1 MIPAMLKNFFVN
13 MVRYMRKQ
21 KGYVLL
27 NLGGLIIGITSF
39 FFISL
44 YVIHELSY
52 DRFHSDYENIYRLKV
67 VGRMAGSE
75 LNQAVT
81 AAPMAQTMLNDYPEI
96 LKVTRVREMGDWLI
110 GYGENR
116 FNEEVV
122 LFADSTFFDILDFR
136 LLKGDPET
144 ALVRPRSMVMTE
156 EYARKYFGEA
166 DPIGQ
171 RVTMESDTV
180 LYTITGVVDNVPD
193 NSHIKFDML
202 ASLSTYPQMA
212 NDQFWISH
220 SFYTYI
226 EVADGTEK
234 DELQAKLQEMIIKYV
249 GPQLQEVLG
258 YRLDLASLDGAME
271 HIWAFAVSHHG
282 LFYLSYERGRDQ
294 VLRPLIRRQWTSFYP
309 NEERRIT
316 LVDLLFDY
324 HPLGGL
330 VMISDLV
337 ASYCYENGK
346 DYSSVLGRFKNI
358 VELLDWLVEKS
369 NDLEAKMVD
378 HDPRNQGL
386 RETLR
391 LLAGGLNNDRG

>member
-1 MIPAMLKNFFVN
+1 MLVSRFKEALGKSKSRQSLYEHSLSSTQIALQVARMADEEPGPRLDRLLFATFVHDVGKLDPNFQAMLDAVS
-13 MVRYMRKQ
+13 R
-21 KGYVLL
+21 
-27 NLGGLIIGITSF
+27 GGKLPAKK
-39 FFISL
+39 
-44 YVIHELSY
+44 VKHEAST
-52 DRFHSDYENIYRLKV
+52 FDYELPQLVLDSRV
-67 VGRMAGSE
+67 
-75 LNQAVT
+75 
-81 AAPMAQTMLNDYPEI
+81 EI
-96 LKVTRVREMGDWLI
+96 QRE
-110 GYGENR
+110 
-116 FNEEVV
+116 
-122 LFADSTFFDILDFR
+122 
-136 LLKGDPET
+136 
-144 ALVRPRSMVMTE
+144 
-156 EYARKYFGEA
+156 
-166 DPIGQ
+166 
-171 RVTMESDTV
+171 
-180 LYTITGVVDNVPD
+180 
-193 NSHIKFDML
+193 
-202 ASLSTYPQMA
+202 
-212 NDQFWISH
+212 
-220 SFYTYI
+220 
-226 EVADGTEK
+226 
-234 DELQAKLQEMIIKYV
+234 
-249 GPQLQEVLG
+249 LQEVLG